1 MYTGTHS
8 PITSGANCEALVE
21 LECIELLLCLL
32 QCSDLSVST
41 KLNVVVCLGM
51 LTEEN
56 GLLIVIVSIR
66 N

>member
-1 MYTGTHS
+1 MCTATYPTHHLA
-8 PITSGANCEALVE
+8 GANCEALVD
-21 LECIELLLCLL
+21 LECIEVLLCLL

-56 GLLIVIVSIR
+56 GLF
-66 N
+66 